1 MKMKIK
7 KQLFR
12 IILTLAAFCVIS
24 GCATTNY
31 YRLKQTRNDIDAA
44 MTRYQNEV
52 SFAAISP
59 EFQQQVNTA
68 YHAYQKAFDAAVE
81 QAHSDTDAP
90 TPDNVKQLADR
101 LLLILGSIP
110 VAP

>member
-1 MKMKIK
+1 MKIVTRK
-7 KQLFR
+7 LFGFL
-12 IILTLAAFCVIS
+12 LTLAVLGILS

-68 YHAYQKAFDAAVE
+68 YHTYLKAYDTAVE
-81 QAHSDTDAP
+81 QAQDNTNAP
-90 TPDNVKQLADR
+90 TPENVKQLADQ

-110 VAP
+110 VVR

>member
-1 MKMKIK
+1 MKIMAK
-7 KQLFR
+7 RFWG
-12 IILTLAAFCVIS
+12 ILLILAALCVIS

-68 YHAYQKAFDAAVE
+68 YHAYQKAFAAAVE
-81 QAHSDTDAP
+81 QAHFNTDAP
-90 TPDNVKQLADR
+90 TPDNVKQLADQ
-101 LLLILGSIP
+101 L
-110 VAP
+110 

>member
-1 MKMKIK
+1 MGMEAK
-7 KQLFR
+7 KFCGML
-12 IILTLAAFCVIS
+12 LTLAMLCAIS
-24 GCATTNY
+24 GCATTDY
-31 YRLKQTRNDIDAA
+31 YRLKQTRDDIDFA

-59 EFQQQVNTA
+59 AFQRQVNTA

-81 QAHSDTDAP
+81 QVHSNYNAP
-90 TPDNVKQLADR
+90 TPDNVKQLADQ
-101 LLLILGSIP
+101 LLSILGSIP

>member
-1 MKMKIK
+1 MKIAGNK
-7 KQLFR
+7 FCG
-12 IILTLAAFCVIS
+12 IMLTLAALLVIS

-31 YRLKQTRNDIDAA
+31 YRLRQTRNDIDAA

-59 EFQQQVNTA
+59 EFQSQVNTA
-68 YHAYQKAFDAAVE
+68 YHAYQKAFSAALE
-81 QAHSDTDAP
+81 QADSNTDAP
-90 TPDNVKQLADR
+90 TPANVKQLADR
-101 LLLILGSIP
+101 VLLILGSIP

>member
-1 MKMKIK
+1 MRSSTNN
-7 KQLFR
+7 FFE
-12 IILTLAAFCVIS
+12 ILLMLALLGILS
-24 GCATTNY
+24 GCATANFY
-31 YRLKQTRNDIDAA
+31 QLKQTRNDVDAA

-59 EFQQQVNTA
+59 EFQTQVNTA
-68 YHAYQKAFDAAVE
+68 YHAYQKALEKAVE
-81 QAHSDTDAP
+81 QANSNYNFP

-110 VAP
+110 ATP

>member
-1 MKMKIK
+1 MKLDAK
-7 KQLFR
+7 KLFGL
-12 IILTLAAFCVIS
+12 ILTLAVLAVVS

-31 YRLKQTRNDIDAA
+31 YRLKQTRDDIDAA

-59 EFQQQVNTA
+59 EFQTQVNTA

-81 QAHSDTDAP
+81 QAHSNTDAP
-90 TPDNVKQLADR
+90 TPDNVKQLADQ

>member
-1 MKMKIK
+1 M
-7 KQLFR
+7 
-12 IILTLAAFCVIS
+12 LAALFVIS

-59 EFQQQVNTA
+59 EFQTQVNTA
-68 YHAYQKAFDAAVE
+68 YHAYQKALKAAME
-81 QAHSDTDAP
+81 QAHDNTDAP
-90 TPDNVKQLADR
+90 TPDNVKQLADQ
-101 LLLILGSIP
+101 LLLVLGSIP

>member
-1 MKMKIK
+1 MEVK
-7 KQLFR
+7 KLFA
-12 IILTLAAFCVIS
+12 IILTLAALCVIS

-31 YRLKQTRNDIDAA
+31 YQLKQTRDDINAA
-44 MTRYQNEV
+44 MMRYQREV

-81 QAHSDTDAP
+81 QAYYNTSAP
-90 TPDNVKQLADR
+90 TPDNVKQLADQ

>member
-1 MKMKIK
+1 MKTAAQKFCGI
-7 KQLFR
+7 LL
-12 IILTLAAFCVIS
+12 ILTTLGMVS

-31 YRLKQTRNDIDAA
+31 YRLKQTRDDIDAA
-44 MTRYQNEV
+44 MTRYQSEV

-68 YHAYQKAFDAAVE
+68 YHAYQKAFDAAME
-81 QAHSDTDAP
+81 QAHADTNAP
-90 TPDNVKQLADR
+90 TPDNVKQLADQ

-110 VAP
+110 VVH

>member
-1 MKMKIK
+1 MKIK
-7 KQLFR
+7 PKQFCG
-12 IILTLAAFCVIS
+12 ILLILAALFVIS

-31 YRLKQTRNDIDAA
+31 YQLKQTRDDIDAA

-81 QAHSDTDAP
+81 QAHSDTNAP
-90 TPDNVKQLADR
+90 TPDNVKLFADR
-101 LLLILGSIP
+101 LLLILSSIP

>member
-1 MKMKIK
+1 MKMEFK
-7 KQLFR
+7 KFLGT
-12 IILTLAAFCVIS
+12 ILILAALGVIS

-59 EFQQQVNTA
+59 EFQRQVNTA

-81 QAHSDTDAP
+81 QAHDDTSAP
-90 TPDNVKQLADR
+90 TPDNVKHLADQ

-110 VAP
+110 IAP